1 VSASGQTRQVQ
12 TPTGRCAI
20 SGRTIGEGEPFYA
33 VLFEEGD
40 SFRREDYSLESWT
53 GPPQGS
59 YCTFKTRMPV
69 REKKKKLYVD
79 DDVLIDFFL
88 RLESDHDPVRV
99 QFRFVLGL
107 ILMRKR
113 LLRFDRGANHDGRE
127 IWQMT
132 LIRDKSEHRLVNP
145 ELSDDQI
152 DAVSRQLGA
161 ILQGDYARENGMN
174 EVSDSTDRPDGES
187 S

>member
-1 VSASGQTRQVQ
+1 MSATGQTRQVQ
-12 TPTGRCAI
+12 TATGRCAI
-20 SGRTIGEGEPFYA
+20 SGRPLGEGETFYA
-33 VLFEEGD
+33 VLFEDGD
-40 SFRREDYSLESWT
+40 SFRREDYSLESWS

-88 RLESDHDPVRV
+88 RLESDPDPVRL

-113 LLRFDRGANHDGRE
+113 LLRFDRSANHDGRE
-127 IWQMT
+127 VWFVT
-132 LIRDKSEHRLVNP
+132 LMRDRSEHRLVNP

-161 ILQGDYARENGMN
+161 ILQGDFDGENGAP
-174 EVSDSTDRPDGES
+174 EVLDSAERPNGEFP
-187 S
+187 